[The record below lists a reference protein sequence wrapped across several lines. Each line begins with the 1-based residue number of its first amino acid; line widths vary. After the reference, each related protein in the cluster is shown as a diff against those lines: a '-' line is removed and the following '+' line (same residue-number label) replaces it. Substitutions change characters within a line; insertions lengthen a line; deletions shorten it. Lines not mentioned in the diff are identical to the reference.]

1 MWNELGTAVQAYEY
15 VTVFDA
21 LELERDRRLVDE
33 EVTGV
38 LEEEDMLGEEDKPGE
53 EVVGK

>member
-21 LELERDRRLVDE
+21 IELRSNRCLVDE
-33 EVTGV
+33 RAAGV
-38 LEEEDMLGEEDKPGE
+38 LGEEDVLGEGKSRE
-53 EVVGK
+53 EVGGK

>member
-21 LELERDRRLVDE
+21 IELRSNRCVVDE
-33 EVTGV
+33 IATGV
-38 LEEEDMLGEEDKPGE
+38 LGEDKSRE
-53 EVVGK
+53 EVDGK

>member
-1 MWNELGTAVQAYEY
+1 MWNELGTEVQAYEY

-33 EVTGV
+33 LVTGV
-38 LEEEDMLGEEDKPGE
+38 LEEDMLGEEDKPGE
-53 EVVGK
+53 DVVGK

>member
-21 LELERDRRLVDE
+21 LELERDRCLVDE
-33 EVTGV
+33 LVTGV
-38 LEEEDMLGEEDKPGE
+38 LEEEGKPGE
-53 EVVGK
+53 EVAG